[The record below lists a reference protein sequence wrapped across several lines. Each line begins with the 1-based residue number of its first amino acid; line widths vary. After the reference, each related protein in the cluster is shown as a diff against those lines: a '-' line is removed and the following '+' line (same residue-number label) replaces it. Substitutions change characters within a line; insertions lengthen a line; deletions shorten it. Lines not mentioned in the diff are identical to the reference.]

1 MKFPMR
7 SGIAPMALCLFLTLL
22 AAPPAAAREF
32 IGVVHPTRDLTLS
45 VRVNGVVDR
54 VHVKVGQ
61 RVKAGQTLLELDAAL
76 QRIELDRRR
85 TILEDASEQASVEE
99 RYRILERLHKDA
111 SQLYEQA
118 GTISREE
125 LMKMR
130 IELVTLGGRRD
141 QLRIEKQRERHEF
154 ELARQE
160 RQMRLLEAPIA
171 GVVTAVEVDVGEWA
185 TPGQPVV
192 RLVDESEVELRVD
205 LSQAAARRLKVGD
218 GVQARL
224 DDLGAD
230 GAVSGRVS
238 FLSPVADAASGLVEM
253 RVRIPNAD
261 RRIRPGVKGRIRI
274 EGLGS

>member
-1 MKFPMR
+1 
-7 SGIAPMALCLFLTLL
+7 
-22 AAPPAAAREF
+22 
-32 IGVVHPTRDLTLS
+32 
-45 VRVNGVVDR
+45 
-54 VHVKVGQ
+54 
-61 RVKAGQTLLELDAAL
+61 
-76 QRIELDRRR
+76 
-85 TILEDASEQASVEE
+85 
-99 RYRILERLHKDA
+99 
-111 SQLYEQA
+111 
-118 GTISREE
+118 
-125 LMKMR
+125 
-130 IELVTLGGRRD
+130 
-141 QLRIEKQRERHEF
+141 
-154 ELARQE
+154 
-160 RQMRLLEAPIA
+160 MRLLEAPIA